1 MMLILA
7 LGCLIITIAV
17 YGLSK
22 RLYRAVPKVYLSPIL
37 LTPTVVM
44 IVLLLTGVPYETYH
58 IGTEWLSEMIG
69 PATVAMAVP
78 LYKHLA
84 ILKKHALTIMV
95 SVCFGSSLAIISSVW
110 LAKELH
116 LQNQIIDSL
125 ALRSTTTPIAMAMT
139 EMLGGTPAITAIF
152 VLMTGLFGM
161 MVGPL
166 IIRLCRIEHDI
177 ARGVLFGT
185 SAHTAGTS
193 KAFEFSVVSG
203 SISSVAMIVTAFFT
217 LGTAPL
223 ILLWL
228 L

>member
-22 RLYRAVPKVYLSPIL
+22 RLYRAVPKVYLSPLL

-95 SVCFGSSLAIISSVW
+95 SVCFGSSLAIVSSVW

-125 ALRSTTTPIAMAMT
+125 ALRSTTTPIAMAVT

-161 MVGPL
+161 IVGPL
-166 IIRLCRIEHDI
+166 IIRLCRIEHEI

-223 ILLWL
+223 VLLWL

>member
-1 MMLILA
+1 MLA

-95 SVCFGSSLAIISSVW
+95 SVCFGSSLAIVSSVW

-161 MVGPL
+161 IVGPL
-166 IIRLCRIEHDI
+166 IIRLCRIEHEI

-223 ILLWL
+223 VLLWL

>member
-1 MMLILA
+1 MLILA

>member
-1 MMLILA
+1 MLILA

-17 YGLSK
+17 YGLAK
-22 RLYRAVPKVYLSPIL
+22 RLYRAVPKVYLSPLL

-44 IVLLLTGVPYETYH
+44 LVLLLTGIPYETYH

-95 SVCFGSSLAIISSVW
+95 SVCFGSSLAIVSSVW

-125 ALRSTTTPIAMAMT
+125 AVRSTTTPIAMAVT

-161 MVGPL
+161 IVGPL
-166 IIRLCRIEHDI
+166 IIRLCRIEHEI

-203 SISSVAMIVTAFFT
+203 SISSVAMMVTAFFT

-223 ILLWL
+223 VLLWL

>member
-1 MMLILA
+1 MLTLA
-7 LGCLIITIAV
+7 IGCLIVTIAV

-22 RLYRAVPKVYLSPIL
+22 RLYRSLPKVYLSPIL
-37 LTPTVVM
+37 LTPTMVM
-44 IVLLLTGVPYETYH
+44 IVLLLTGTPYETYH
-58 IGTEWLSEMIG
+58 AGTEWLSDMIG

-78 LYKHLA
+78 LYKHIA
-84 ILKKHALTIMV
+84 ILKKHALTIIV

-116 LQNQIIDSL
+116 LQNRIIDSL
-125 ALRSTTTPIAMAMT
+125 AVRSTTTPIAMAVT

-161 MVGPL
+161 IVGPL
-166 IIRLCRIEHDI
+166 IIRLCRIEHEI

-203 SISSVAMIVTAFFT
+203 SISSIAMIVTAFFT
-217 LGTAPL
+217 LGIAPL
-223 ILLWL
+223 VLLWL

>member
-84 ILKKHALTIMV
+84 ILKNM
-95 SVCFGSSLAIISSVW
+95 
-110 LAKELH
+110 
-116 LQNQIIDSL
+116 
-125 ALRSTTTPIAMAMT
+125 R
-139 EMLGGTPAITAIF
+139 
-152 VLMTGLFGM
+152 
-161 MVGPL
+161 
-166 IIRLCRIEHDI
+166 
-177 ARGVLFGT
+177 
-185 SAHTAGTS
+185 
-193 KAFEFSVVSG
+193 
-203 SISSVAMIVTAFFT
+203 
-217 LGTAPL
+217 
-223 ILLWL
+223 
-228 L
+228 

>member
-95 SVCFGSSLAIISSVW
+95 SVCFGSSLAIVSSVW

-161 MVGPL
+161 IVGPL
-166 IIRLCRIEHDI
+166 IIRLCRIEHEI

-223 ILLWL
+223 VLLWL

>member
-1 MMLILA
+1 
-7 LGCLIITIAV
+7 
-17 YGLSK
+17 
-22 RLYRAVPKVYLSPIL
+22 
-37 LTPTVVM
+37 
-44 IVLLLTGVPYETYH
+44 
-58 IGTEWLSEMIG
+58 
-69 PATVAMAVP
+69 
-78 LYKHLA
+78 
-84 ILKKHALTIMV
+84 MV
-95 SVCFGSSLAIISSVW
+95 SVCFGSSLAIVSSVW

-161 MVGPL
+161 IVGPL
-166 IIRLCRIEHDI
+166 IIRLCRIEHEI

-223 ILLWL
+223 VLLWL

>member
-22 RLYRAVPKVYLSPIL
+22 RLYRAVPKVYLSPLL

-44 IVLLLTGVPYETYH
+44 MVLLLTGIPYETYH

-95 SVCFGSSLAIISSVW
+95 SVCFGSSLAIVSSVW

-125 ALRSTTTPIAMAMT
+125 AVRSTTTPIAMAVT
-139 EMLGGTPAITAIF
+139 QMLGGTPAITAIF

-161 MVGPL
+161 IVGPL
-166 IIRLCRIEHDI
+166 IIRLCRIEHEI

-203 SISSVAMIVTAFFT
+203 SISSVAMMVTAFFT

-223 ILLWL
+223 VLLWL